1 MKKFLIGL
9 ATGLV
14 LAVVAA
20 LLSLLAVARLAES
33 KPSVSG
39 GSTLVLKLQGEIV
52 EKPGME
58 IPLPF
63 YEEQAPPT
71 VYDIWSALD
80 RASNDPRIEAVL
92 LMPRRP
98 AAGWAKL
105 QEIRDSLL
113 RFRKS
118 GKPVIA
124 WLSAPGAR
132 DYYLAT
138 AADKIYMSREDYLD
152 LKGLRIEALFLKA
165 TLDKLGVQAEVEH
178 AGRYKDAGE
187 MLTRTSLSPESKEV
201 LNSILD
207 GVFGG
212 LIQAIAES
220 RRKEP
225 AEVRA
230 LLDRGPFLAEKA
242 KAEGLVDELWY
253 EDQVAADL
261 RGKLK
266 QKELKRIGF
275 RDYLKA
281 TGAGEG
287 KKRIALLVGEGTILR
302 GEGDDP
308 ICAVS
313 FNRLLR
319 KVGDDPSI
327 AAVILRIDSPGGD
340 GIASDEILR
349 EVRLLG
355 KKKPLVIS
363 MSDLAASGGYY
374 IASSG
379 DPILAYPGT
388 MTGSI
393 GVIFGKLNLKG
404 LYDKLGVQK
413 EILTR
418 GRFADVDSDYKPLSP
433 EGRAKL
439 REALDQMYRSF
450 LARVAES
457 RKRKV
462 EEIEPLAQGRVW
474 LGAQAKQ
481 NGLVDELGGLDKAVE
496 IAKMRAGIRKEEKTR
511 IVIYPPKK
519 SIFERLLSKPVE
531 TSTEVRFVSELR
543 KVSPGFDLRLW
554 AQGGLMRVMPY
565 GIEVK

>member
-178 AGRYKDAGE
+178 AGRYKDAGD

>member
-9 ATGLV
+9 AAGLT
-14 LAVVAA
+14 LAA
-20 LLSLLAVARLAES
+20 LVVLLGLLAMVRLAES
-33 KPSVSG
+33 RPSVAS

-63 YEEQAPPT
+63 YEEQSPPT

-80 RASNDPRIEAVL
+80 RASSDPRIQAVL
-92 LMPRRP
+92 LLPRRP

-113 RFRKS
+113 KFRKS

-124 WLSAPGAR
+124 WLGAPGAR

-152 LKGLRIEALFLKA
+152 LKGLRIEALFLKS

-178 AGRYKDAGE
+178 AGKYKDAGD

-207 GVFGG
+207 GVFEG

-220 RRKEP
+220 RKKEP
-225 AEVRA
+225 AQVRA
-230 LLDRGPFLAEKA
+230 LLDRGPFLAEQA
-242 KAEGLVDELWY
+242 KVEGLVDELWY
-253 EDQVAADL
+253 EDQVMAEL
-261 RGKLK
+261 RSRLR

-281 TGAGEG
+281 TGAGGG

-308 ICAVS
+308 ILSVS

-349 EVRLLG
+349 EVRLLSR
-355 KKKPLVIS
+355 KKPLVIS

-388 MTGSI
+388 LTGSI

-404 LYDKLGVQK
+404 LYEKLGVQK

-450 LARVAES
+450 LVHVAES

-481 NGLVDELGGLDKAVE
+481 NGLVDDLGGLDKAVE
-496 IAKMRAGIRKEEKTR
+496 MAKMRAGIRKEEKVGV
-511 IVIYPPKK
+511 VIYPPRK

-531 TSTEVRFVSELR
+531 AATEVRLVSELR
-543 KVSPGFDLRLW
+543 RFLPGLDLRLW

-565 GIEVK
+565 RIEVK